1 MALTHLNPA
10 TLHRNPAF
18 SQGVVIEPGS
28 RLVIVGGQNGVD
40 ATGAVV
46 GPGLGEQ
53 TVQALRN
60 VLSVLHEVGATQ
72 EDVARLTIHLVA
84 GSDAMAA
91 FEASR
96 EVWGPHAT
104 AVTVLMVASLGR
116 PECLVEIDAL
126 AAMPGRAEAEGPVRT
141 SG

>member
-1 MALTHLNPA
+1 MALTHINPA

-28 RLVIVGGQNGVD
+28 RLLIVGGQNGVD

-53 TVQALRN
+53 IVQALRN
-60 VLSVLHEVGATQ
+60 PVERARR
-72 EDVARLTIHLVA
+72 RLTIHLAA
-84 GSDAMAA
+84 GSDVWAA
-91 FEASR
+91 YEASR

-116 PECLVEIDAL
+116 PECLVGIDAL
-126 AAMPGRAEAEGPVRT
+126 AAIPGRGDA
-141 SG
+141 

>member
-126 AAMPGRAEAEGPVRT
+126 AAVAGRGDV
-141 SG
+141 

>member
-46 GPGLGEQ
+46 GP
-53 TVQALRN
+53 VQALRN

-126 AAMPGRAEAEGPVRT
+126 AAVAGRAEA
-141 SG
+141 

>member
-1 MALTHLNPA
+1 MALTHVNPA

-28 RLVIVGGQNGVD
+28 RLLIVGGQNGVD

-46 GPGLGEQ
+46 GRGLGEQ

-60 VLSVLHEVGATQ
+60 VLTILHEVGATQ

-84 GSDAMAA
+84 GSDVRAA

-126 AAMPGRAEAEGPVRT
+126 AAVPGRAGA
-141 SG
+141 

>member
-1 MALTHLNPA
+1 MALTHINPA

-28 RLVIVGGQNGVD
+28 RLLIVGGQNGVD

-53 TVQALRN
+53 IVQALRN
-60 VLSVLHEVGATQ
+60 VLTVLQEVGATQ
-72 EDVARLTIHLVA
+72 EDVARLTIHLAA
-84 GSDAMAA
+84 GSDVRAA

-126 AAMPGRAEAEGPVRT
+126 AAVPGRAEA
-141 SG
+141 